1 MSEFKKA
8 LKIIGGEN
16 VEIKSGAENNINPL
30 AIPNYYDVRKV
41 DIDLNNG
48 ETTTF
53 NPFDTDNVTKMMK
66 NKEIKAIIHDF
77 YKEEYKYFVSVGVDE
92 LLSDES
98 KADDGY
104 RFIMFQLQEEL
115 TYKDEYESLNELEII
130 LQLILS
136 NDSSKKHKHVYSD
149 KLVNEFK
156 NLLKEVGE

>member
-8 LKIIGGEN
+8 LKVIGGEH
-16 VEIKSGAENNINPL
+16 VEIKSGAENNINSL
-30 AIPNYYDVRKV
+30 EIQNYDVSKV
-41 DIDLNNG
+41 NIDLNNS

-53 NPFDTDNVTKMMK
+53 NPFDSASLMLQ
-66 NKEIKAIIHDF
+66 NKVIKTIIHDF
-77 YKEEYKYFVSVGVDE
+77 YKKEYKYFVSVGVDE

-149 KLVNEFK
+149 QLVNEFK
-156 NLLKEVGE
+156 NVLEEVKE

>member
-1 MSEFKKA
+1 MVNNFK
-8 LKIIGGEN
+8 
-16 VEIKSGAENNINPL
+16 EIMGSN
-30 AIPNYYDVRKV
+30 
-41 DIDLNNG
+41 
-48 ETTTF
+48 TT
-53 NPFDTDNVTKMMK
+53 FDTDNVTKMMK

-77 YKEEYKYFVSVGVDE
+77 YKGEYKYFVSVGVDE

-115 TYKDEYESLNELEII
+115 ENDEYESLNELEII

-156 NLLKEVGE
+156 NVLKEVGEWKCHIKT